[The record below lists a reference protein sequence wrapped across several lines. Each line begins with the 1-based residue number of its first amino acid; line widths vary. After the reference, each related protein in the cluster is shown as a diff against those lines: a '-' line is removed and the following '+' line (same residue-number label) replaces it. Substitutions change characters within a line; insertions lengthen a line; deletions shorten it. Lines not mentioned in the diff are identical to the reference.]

1 LVDRN
6 RIIPS
11 ILIVLSLSI
20 FYLLEIDKLLIFFL
34 FIFCLYDLFYSKI
47 IYIKSALFLTL
58 IFFSSLFFSN
68 YYGNFSLIYLS
79 LFFIFFL
86 AFFLFHNYQKK
97 FFMYLILVFLLSCFE
112 LIKFDKNLFYLI
124 IVLSFINDTSAYI
137 FGRLLRGPLILKF
150 ISPNKTWSGTLFSF
164 FITVTTMYFLNFHFL
179 FSVIVSML
187 FFLGDFFFSY
197 FKRLTNI
204 KDFSNSLYGHG
215 GILDRLDSIFFVV
228 FIFLFKINFFI

>member
-1 LVDRN
+1 MVDRN

-34 FIFCLYDLFYSKI
+34 FIFCLYDLFYTKI

-68 YYGNFSLIYLS
+68 YYGNFSFIYLS
-79 LFFIFFL
+79 LFFIFFI

-164 FITVTTMYFLNFHFL
+164 FITVTIMYFLNFHFL
-179 FSVIVSML
+179 FSVIISMF
-187 FFLGDFFFSY
+187 FFLGDIFFSY
-197 FKRLTNI
+197 FKRLINI

-228 FIFLFKINFFI
+228 FIFLFKFNFFI